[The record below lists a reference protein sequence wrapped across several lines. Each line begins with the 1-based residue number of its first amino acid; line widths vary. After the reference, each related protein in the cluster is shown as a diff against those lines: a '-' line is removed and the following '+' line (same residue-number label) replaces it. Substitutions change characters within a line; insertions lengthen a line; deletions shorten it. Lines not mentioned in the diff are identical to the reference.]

1 MQTKYEQDCELLEK
15 YKKLIQKYKVEN
27 PEKMQ
32 EYKQK
37 LEFCQKKKQ
46 KLQLA
51 IDALEHEQRNFEKCI
66 KTLERIQDTTGRGM
80 EAEQNQREN
89 KTKIETMIEEKRE
102 KERQIKSK
110 KRVKDNRCKNGILSS
125 QVRTISQ
132 ILYACLPP
140 DISFHMT
147 GQYLDRI
154 FPV

>member
-1 MQTKYEQDCELLEK
+1 
-15 YKKLIQKYKVEN
+15 
-27 PEKMQ
+27 MQ

-51 IDALEHEQRNFEKCI
+51 IDVLEHEQRNFEKCI

-102 KERQIKSK
+102 KERAPNK
-110 KRVKDNRCKNGILSS
+110 KCKLCLNGMPVPLLRNGYS
-125 QVRTISQ
+125 
-132 ILYACLPP
+132 
-140 DISFHMT
+140 
-147 GQYLDRI
+147 I
-154 FPV
+154 FNGTKYR

>member
-1 MQTKYEQDCELLEK
+1 
-15 YKKLIQKYKVEN
+15 
-27 PEKMQ
+27 MQ

-51 IDALEHEQRNFEKCI
+51 IDVLEHEQRNFEKCI

-89 KTKIETMIEEKRE
+89 KTKIETMIEENGRK

-110 KRVKDNRCKNGILSS
+110 KRVKDNRYKNGILSS
-125 QVRTISQ
+125 QVRTIPYFFPS
-132 ILYACLPP
+132 
-140 DISFHMT
+140 SFYERET
-147 GQYLDRI
+147 GFLLLLMLQGCFYHS
-154 FPV
+154 

>member
-51 IDALEHEQRNFEKCI
+51 IDVLEHEQRNFEKCI

-89 KTKIETMIEEKRE
+89 KRKIETMIEEKRE
-102 KERQIKSK
+102 KERAPNK
-110 KRVKDNRCKNGILSS
+110 KQKVSER
-125 QVRTISQ
+125 
-132 ILYACLPP
+132 
-140 DISFHMT
+140 
-147 GQYLDRI
+147 
-154 FPV
+154 